1 MHDRRFPG
9 MRPLLPVVTCVVES
23 IDAIIADIEALE
35 TELSPPPAGTPPRF
49 RELVALAPKTT
60 DTIVLDA
67 AEQDYRGVFS
77 SVHDFIDN
85 QLGEQLPP
93 HLQWLLACC
102 EPEKLRVGYER
113 GLVRL
118 WTIGLPNQRVL
129 VFESR
134 REPGRHHP
142 RG

>member
-1 MHDRRFPG
+1 MSRTDP
-9 MRPLLPVVTCVVES
+9 
-23 IDAIIADIEALE
+23 DIEVLE
-35 TELSPPPAGTPPRF
+35 TELSPPLAGTPPRF
-49 RELVALAPKTT
+49 RELVALALKTT
-60 DTIVLDA
+60 DATVLDA

-93 HLQWLLACC
+93 HLQWLVACC

-118 WTIGLPNQRVL
+118 WTIGLPDGRVL

-134 REPGRHHP
+134 REPGRCRP
-142 RG
+142 RS

>member
-1 MHDRRFPG
+1 MNNTDP
-9 MRPLLPVVTCVVES
+9 
-23 IDAIIADIEALE
+23 DIEVLK
-35 TELSPPPAGTPPRF
+35 TELSPPPVGMPPRF
-49 RELVALAPKTT
+49 RELVALALKTT
-60 DTIVLDA
+60 DATVLDA

-93 HLQWLLACC
+93 HLQWLVACC
-102 EPEKLRVGYER
+102 EPEKLRGGYER

-118 WTIGLPNQRVL
+118 WTIGLPNQWVL
-129 VFESR
+129 VFESQ
-134 REPGRHHP
+134 REPGRRHP